1 MPNLASIFQEVTT
14 SSGVYS
20 LKVGQK
26 KVRGKAGKGERGGK
40 EEQGERKSVYKVR
53 DYLVR

>member
-1 MPNLASIFQEVTT
+1 MTNLASIFQEVTT

-26 KVRGKAGKGERGGK
+26 KVRGKAGKGERGWEEGTRGEK
-40 EEQGERKSVYKVR
+40 EHI
-53 DYLVR
+53 

>member
-26 KVRGKAGKGERGGK
+26 KVRGKAGKGERGWEGGTRGEK
-40 EEQGERKSVYKVR
+40 EHI
-53 DYLVR
+53 